1 MGGKGKDP
9 TGHPLLS
16 STLTRAMPLPAPLPP
31 LLDCTI
37 SIVRMGPALERI
49 NTIRTKVGVLSLA
62 FDFSTLV
69 VAGEDCTVRS
79 YDFAINE
86 RNWLDVESMAA
97 AGRMLELRRHRDAAV
112 MRNNVPNIRMQ
123 VPMGPGMGNT
133 MSR

>member
-1 MGGKGKDP
+1 MP
-9 TGHPLLS
+9 T
-16 STLTRAMPLPAPLPP
+16 
-31 LLDCTI
+31 
-37 SIVRMGPALERI
+37 LERV

-69 VAGEDCTVRS
+69 VGGEDCTVRS

-86 RNWLDVESMAA
+86 RNWLDTDSLAA
-97 AGRMLELRRHRDAAV
+97 AGRMMELRRHRDSAA
-112 MRNNVPNIRMQ
+112 MQSNVPNIRMQ